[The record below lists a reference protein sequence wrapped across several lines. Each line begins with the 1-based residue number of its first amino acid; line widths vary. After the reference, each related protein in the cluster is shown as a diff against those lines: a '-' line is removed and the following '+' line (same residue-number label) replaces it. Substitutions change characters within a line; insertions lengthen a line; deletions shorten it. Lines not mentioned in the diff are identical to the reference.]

1 MVYRKL
7 LDRKKLDAYLSSALD
22 VPLKDEKLQDI
33 DDENYVLTVD
43 YTIKVATY
51 ISNFGMI

>member
-1 MVYRKL
+1 MMYRQL

-22 VPLKDEKLQDI
+22 VPLKDGRIQDI

-43 YTIKVATY
+43 YTIKVCK
-51 ISNFGMI
+51 

>member
-7 LDRKKLDAYLSSALD
+7 LDRKKLDVYLSSALD
-22 VPLKDEKLQDI
+22 VPLKDGKLQDI

-51 ISNFGMI
+51 ISNFVMI